1 VSAFFVKVPPKND
14 FQSVTEDPKYEA
26 KALTVVTDTILKK
39 TD

>member
-1 VSAFFVKVPPKND
+1 VSAFFVKVPQKND